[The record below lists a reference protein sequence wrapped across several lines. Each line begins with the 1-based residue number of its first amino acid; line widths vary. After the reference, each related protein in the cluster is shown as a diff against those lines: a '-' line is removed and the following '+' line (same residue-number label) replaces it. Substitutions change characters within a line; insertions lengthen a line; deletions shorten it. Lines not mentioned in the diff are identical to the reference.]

1 MSVFGSVEVIT
12 YGAPRVGNAKW
23 AAWFDATTPSKRIFI
38 FEDPV
43 AILPRCLSPHCNY
56 RQTGTAIV
64 CHPTTNHCEVRDGEY
79 VEDYTLLDSSRH
91 IVEQALS
98 YDQNSEVDGVMDH
111 IFGYKK
117 IYNYTQDYD
126 NWGFEFI
133 WLSFYRHLIW
143 WRINDI

>member
-1 MSVFGSVEVIT
+1 
-12 YGAPRVGNAKW
+12 
-23 AAWFDATTPSKRIFI
+23 
-38 FEDPV
+38 
-43 AILPRCLSPHCNY
+43 
-56 RQTGTAIV
+56 
-64 CHPTTNHCEVRDGEY
+64 
-79 VEDYTLLDSSRH
+79 
-91 IVEQALS
+91 
-98 YDQNSEVDGVMDH
+98 MDH